1 MLAATVTSSKS
12 GNETV
17 DAARVVWTVNNPSV
31 ATFADG
37 STETTASEVTLKT
50 TGAGT
55 VKITAKG
62 DDKTAEMT
70 LTVWQAREYDN
81 ILTKPDIPSAV
92 SDAKQA
98 ITKFCEQYAS
108 VELKNVYNGRA
119 SLKIQ

>member
-1 MLAATVTSSKS
+1 
-12 GNETV
+12 
-17 DAARVVWTVNNPSV
+17 
-31 ATFADG
+31 
-37 STETTASEVTLKT
+37 
-50 TGAGT
+50 
-55 VKITAKG
+55 
-62 DDKTAEMT
+62 MT

-119 SLKIQ
+119 LAEDPGIDGAVRVQHVQRD